1 MLEGL
6 TLWLPLVA
14 VLLTTVSAVQTPQ
27 VEASE
32 DSLYC
37 SSYAVIVL
45 PAPWVA
51 PLHESVTA
59 PSVSV
64 ALSEK
69 VDGSPHGVIE
79 HRMLALA
86 FTAELTSSASIVVT
100 PNCVYVPM
108 TRDTVGVYVPLP
120 AVCVSVVSVVHAL
133 QVALSVEVRLAIVNP
148 LIALVPPAAPLHVS
162 EIASV
167 LYTAGVAVTAVGA
180 VGRVFR
186 RTELVETF
194 QPE

>member
-1 MLEGL
+1 M
-6 TLWLPLVA
+6 
-14 VLLTTVSAVQTPQ
+14 
-27 VEASE
+27 
-32 DSLYC
+32 
-37 SSYAVIVL
+37 

-69 VDGSPHGVIE
+69 AVGSPQTVME
-79 HRMLALA
+79 QRMLALA
-86 FTAELTSSASIVVT
+86 LTAELTFSASIVEI

-108 TRDTVGVYVPLP
+108 TRDTVGAYVPLP
-120 AVCVSVVSVVHAL
+120 AVCVSVVSVAHAL

-148 LIALVPPAAPLHVS
+148 LIALVPPAAPLHVR

-180 VGRVFR
+180 VGSVLR
-186 RTELVETF
+186 RTELVDTF
-194 QPE
+194 HAE

>member
-1 MLEGL
+1 MPAVAEGF

-14 VLLTTVSAVQTPQ
+14 VLLTIASAVQPPH
-27 VEASE
+27 VEASV

-59 PSVSV
+59 LSVSV

-69 VDGSPHGVIE
+69 VVGSPHGVIE

-86 FTAELTSSASIVVT
+86 
-100 PNCVYVPM
+100 
-108 TRDTVGVYVPLP
+108 
-120 AVCVSVVSVVHAL
+120 
-133 QVALSVEVRLAIVNP
+133 
-148 LIALVPPAAPLHVS
+148 
-162 EIASV
+162 
-167 LYTAGVAVTAVGA
+167 
-180 VGRVFR
+180 
-186 RTELVETF
+186 
-194 QPE
+194 

>member
-1 MLEGL
+1 VLDGF

-14 VLLTTVSAVQTPQ
+14 VLLTTVSAVQAPQ
-27 VEASE
+27 VEASV

-51 PLHESVTA
+51 PLQESVTA

-64 ALSEK
+64 VLSEK
-69 VDGSPHGVIE
+69 AVGSPQGVME

-86 FTAELTSSASIVVT
+86 LTAELTFSASIVEI

-108 TRDTVGVYVPLP
+108 TRDTVGAYVPLP
-120 AVCVSVVSVVHAL
+120 AVCVSVVSVAQAL

-148 LIALVPPAAPLHVS
+148 LIALVPPAAPLHVR

-180 VGRVFR
+180 VGSVFR
-186 RTELVETF
+186 RTVLVDTF

>member
-1 MLEGL
+1 M
-6 TLWLPLVA
+6 
-14 VLLTTVSAVQTPQ
+14 
-27 VEASE
+27 
-32 DSLYC
+32 
-37 SSYAVIVL
+37 

-51 PLHESVTA
+51 PLQESVTA

-69 VDGSPHGVIE
+69 AVGSPQGVME

-86 FTAELTSSASIVVT
+86 LTAELTFSASIVEI

-108 TRDTVGVYVPLP
+108 TRDTVGAYVPLP
-120 AVCVSVVSVVHAL
+120 AVCVSVVSVAQAL

-148 LIALVPPAAPLHVS
+148 LIALVPPAAPLHVR

-180 VGRVFR
+180 VGSVFR
-186 RTELVETF
+186 RTVLVDTF
-194 QPE
+194 HAE

>member
-1 MLEGL
+1 MAEGL

-14 VLLTTVSAVQTPQ
+14 VLLTTVNAVQMPH
-27 VEASE
+27 VEASV

-45 PAPWVA
+45 PAPWVV

-64 ALSEK
+64 VLSEK
-69 VDGSPHGVIE
+69 AVGSPQGVME
-79 HRMLALA
+79 HRMLELAL
-86 FTAELTSSASIVVT
+86 TAELTFSASIVEI

-120 AVCVSVVSVVHAL
+120 AVCVSVVSVAQAL

-148 LIALVPPAAPLHVS
+148 LIALVPPAAPLHVR

-180 VGRVFR
+180 VGSVLR
-186 RTELVETF
+186 RTELVDTF
-194 QPE
+194 HAE

>member
-1 MLEGL
+1 MAEGF
-6 TLWLPLVA
+6 TLRLPLVA
-14 VLLTTVSAVQTPQ
+14 VLLTIVSAVQAPQ
-27 VEASE
+27 VEPSV

-64 ALSEK
+64 VLSEK
-69 VDGSPHGVIE
+69 AVGSPQAVME
-79 HRMLALA
+79 QRMLEDTL
-86 FTAELTSSASIVVT
+86 TEEPTSSASIVVI

-148 LIALVPPAAPLHVS
+148 LIALVPPAAPLHVR

-180 VGRVFR
+180 VGNVFL

-194 QPE
+194 QAE